1 MKTIAYSKNSVRAV
15 KCPYCDKK
23 TYAWQS
29 SGMSM
34 CFPHFYCNK
43 CSNVIFRVKD
53 QELVMNNVIQEK
65 LEIIQDDLPKISNS
79 YIFLLYFI

>member
-1 MKTIAYSKNSVRAV
+1 
-15 KCPYCDKK
+15 
-23 TYAWQS
+23 
-29 SGMSM
+29 M